1 MNDKSVRLEQYL
13 KQLGSVAVAF
23 SGGVDSAFLL
33 KAAKDALGG
42 SSVAAV
48 TVNSRVFPRRE
59 LEEAKEFCLRYGIRH
74 IICDVNELEIEGFAQ
89 NPPDRCYLCKREIM
103 KHILNIAKEHQMNW
117 VAEGSNVDDDGDYR
131 PGHRAVAELGIK
143 SPLRETGLTKA
154 EIRELSKRMGL
165 PQWDKPSSACLASRF
180 PYGEKITAEGL
191 SMVERAEQLLQEMGF
206 RQMRVR
212 VHGKMARIE
221 ILPQEFGR
229 MLQDEVRER
238 ICKELREYGFVFVTM
253 DLEGYRTG
261 SMNEVL

>member
-33 KAAKDALGG
+33 KAAQDALGG

-74 IICDVNELEIEGFAQ
+74 IICDVNELEIKGFAQ

-103 KHILNIAKEHQMNW
+103 KHILDTAEKHQMNW

-143 SPLRETGLTKA
+143 SPLREAGLTKA

-206 RQMRVR
+206 CQMRVR

-238 ICKELREYGFVFVTM
+238 VCKELREYGFAYVTM
-253 DLEGYRTG
+253 DLKGYRSG